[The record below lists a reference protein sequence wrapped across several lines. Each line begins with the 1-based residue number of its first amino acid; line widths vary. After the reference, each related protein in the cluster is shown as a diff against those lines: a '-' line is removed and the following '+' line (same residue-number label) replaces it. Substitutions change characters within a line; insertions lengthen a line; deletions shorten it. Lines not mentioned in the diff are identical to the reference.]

1 MRRGIALALML
12 ILTACGALAETGRIV
27 TPKGPANMRKRPEDK
42 APLVDSVPNRTLVEI
57 EELGEEWSRIRYK
70 KQTGYVKTEFLRAP
84 SRLVGKEAYPD
95 GGTVLVRSL
104 PEENAPVIYVVG
116 CAEKVAVTGIE
127 GDWLILEKDGI
138 TGYTPCSGFSSR
150 CLNRRSRKLFGQI
163 THRQPVS

>member
-70 KQTGYVKTEFLRAP
+70 KQTG
-84 SRLVGKEAYPD
+84 
-95 GGTVLVRSL
+95 
-104 PEENAPVIYVVG
+104 
-116 CAEKVAVTGIE
+116 
-127 GDWLILEKDGI
+127 
-138 TGYTPCSGFSSR
+138 
-150 CLNRRSRKLFGQI
+150 
-163 THRQPVS
+163 